1 MIGGILPRI
10 VFLMPVPSSDEQV
23 KFLLRVQRLLAEGSF
38 VATYKHALLLSIAD
52 ICIEKGDDSGG
63 RLRITTLELAE
74 KFISYYWRQ
83 SVPYHQV
90 GRNGAILKQN
100 TGRQAAIINSIVK
113 ARDAC
118 DGSLPCLKSNAV
130 AWRKLT
136 REVAE
141 TIRVMPLWKLQTI
154 GRGRIEFLYDHDP
167 KEGHKVM
174 LKEGVSFCFRLFYG
188 LIHELVRGAWLRF
201 VRGVS
206 ENRLLLGDATDLSA
220 FMFGSGRAALDV
232 YKPVLIEYQDGRC
245 FYCLRPL
252 KDKTDVD
259 HFIPWSRYP
268 IDLGHNFVL
277 AHGSCNTQKS
287 DRLAAVEH
295 LERWCERNMKH
306 GRGLARAFQER
317 NVIHDEHA
325 SWQITAWAYSQAQA
339 AGAMVWLHG
348 KELVALSPEWQ
359 QIVQPPDKKAL

>member
-1 MIGGILPRI
+1 
-10 VFLMPVPSSDEQV
+10 MPVLSADEQV

-63 RLRITTLELAE
+63 RLPITTLELAE

-83 SVPYHQV
+83 SVPYHPV
-90 GRNGAILKQN
+90 GRTGTVLKQN
-100 TGRQAAIINSIVK
+100 MGRQAAIISSIVK
-113 ARDAC
+113 ARGAC
-118 DGSLPCLKSNAV
+118 GGSLPRLKTNAA

-154 GRGRIEFLYDHDP
+154 GRSRVEFLYDHDP
-167 KEGHKVM
+167 YEGHAIL
-174 LKEGVSFCFRLFYG
+174 LKGGVCFCFRLFYG

-206 ENRLLLGDATDLSA
+206 ENRPLLGDVTDLSD
-220 FMFGSGRAALDV
+220 FMFGSGRAPLDA
-232 YKPVLIEYQDGRC
+232 YKPVLIEYQGGRC
-245 FYCLRPL
+245 FYCRRPL
-252 KDKTDVD
+252 QDKTDVD

-268 IDLGHNFVL
+268 VDLGHNFVL

-306 GRGLARAFQER
+306 GQSLALAFQER
-317 NVIHDEHA
+317 NITHDENV

-348 KELVALSPEWQ
+348 KELVALSHEWR
-359 QIVQPPDKKAL
+359 QIVQQPAKSLL